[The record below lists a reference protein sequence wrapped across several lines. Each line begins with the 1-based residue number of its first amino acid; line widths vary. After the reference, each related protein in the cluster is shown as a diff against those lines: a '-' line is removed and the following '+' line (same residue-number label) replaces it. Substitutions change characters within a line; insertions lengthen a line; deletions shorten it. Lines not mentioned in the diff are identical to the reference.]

1 MPIFL
6 SYAIALKGFV
16 AGAGI
21 GAGLVLVKRQRDAAH
36 KKE

>member
-16 AGAGI
+16 AGTAF
-21 GAGLVLVKRQRDAAH
+21 GAGLILLKRQWAAAH
-36 KKE
+36 KKG